1 MRKTGN
7 LYSTVD
13 RLDYEVKFTANETQ
27 ATYAATTSA
36 TSEKTTT
43 TLTTTTSRSG
53 QCPPSFKTEAAVWK
67 QLDTITPKYN
77 LRRDHYLMH
86 VLSNGPNNQLS
97 DLKKGLYFS
106 IKLNRTFVM
115 PLFFEHMTIFHP
127 TFIYPESQ
135 YITFTKFNKST
146 LRSHPAPITGPF
158 IDQRRSATNGRTV
171 SLGQC
176 RHV

>member
-1 MRKTGN
+1 M
-7 LYSTVD
+7 D

-27 ATYAATTSA
+27 ATFAATTSA

-43 TLTTTTSRSG
+43 TLTTTTSQSG

-86 VLSNGPNNQLS
+86 VLSNGPNNQLT

-115 PLFFEHMTIFHP
+115 PLFFEHSTISHN
-127 TFIYPESQ
+127 TFIFPESQ
-135 YITFTKFNKST
+135 YMFLLSSSWL
-146 LRSHPAPITGPF
+146 LRS
-158 IDQRRSATNGRTV
+158 
-171 SLGQC
+171 C
-176 RHV
+176 